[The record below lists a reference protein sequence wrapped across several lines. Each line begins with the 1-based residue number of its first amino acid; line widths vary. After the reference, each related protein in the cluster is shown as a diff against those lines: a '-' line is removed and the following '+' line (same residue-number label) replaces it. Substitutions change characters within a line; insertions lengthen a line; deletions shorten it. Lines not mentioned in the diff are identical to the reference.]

1 MINPVQVLHEEH
13 MTLLEAITTAK
24 EVQRIQD
31 NKQYRWLIHDLI
43 LFFRN
48 YTEIYHHPK
57 EEQIL
62 YPILKNRAE
71 KMNDRFMYELCDNHD
86 DFKAMIA
93 DIENYFESRDYRML
107 RKTIDTYL
115 LELAEHIEKEERE
128 ILHISA
134 NLLSKMELENVN
146 DDFKI
151 LDGKLGEN
159 EKNKLEKIIQNINLQ
174 LARTLK
180 QKV

>member
-1 MINPVQVLHEEH
+1 MVNPIQILHDEH
-13 MTLLEAITTAK
+13 MILLEAVATAK
-24 EVQRIQD
+24 EVQKIPD

-57 EEQIL
+57 EEHVL
-62 YPILKNRAE
+62 YPILKDRAE
-71 KMNDRFMYELCDNHD
+71 KMNDRFLYELSDNHD
-86 DFKAMIA
+86 DFKALIA
-93 DIENYFESRDYRML
+93 DIENYYAGRDYRML

-134 NLLSKMELENVN
+134 NLLTKIEVENVN
-146 DDFKI
+146 EKFKI
-151 LDGKLGEN
+151 LDDKLGEN
-159 EKNKLEKIIQNINLQ
+159 EKNKLEKIIQNIRLQ
-174 LARTLK
+174 LSKA
-180 QKV
+180 